1 MKIRFSKPK
10 FIFPAIALYGLLS
23 AALPGMFL
31 PATAAADDARQLVDL
46 PERMQTHMLANMR
59 EHMAAIHEIL
69 DNMGRG
75 ELDVAAEIAEN
86 RLGMSAHGSHGA
98 GHMGRRMPK
107 DMARLGRS
115 MHKAASRFA
124 LRAQEGDPLPAYR
137 ALSEV
142 TAACVACHAGYRIR

>member
-1 MKIRFSKPK
+1 MKICFSKPR
-10 FIFPAIALYGLLS
+10 FIFPTTALYALLS
-23 AALPGMFL
+23 VALPGFL
-31 PATAAADDARQLVDL
+31 FPATTAADDARQLVDL

-59 EHMAAIHEIL
+59 DHMTATHEIL

-75 ELDVAAEIAEN
+75 ESDVAAEIAEN
-86 RLGMSAHGSHGA
+86 RLGMSSHRSHGSH
-98 GHMGRRMPK
+98 HMGKRMPES
-107 DMARLGRS
+107 MARIGRS

-124 LRAQEGDPLPAYR
+124 LRAEEGDPLPAYQ